1 MNASTE
7 HTAFEPLELLSRLDW
22 AEDGDLEFKSAKGG
36 IPRNL
41 WETYS
46 AMANSMGGVIILG
59 VEADGSVSGVPDPSK
74 TKKSFWDTINN
85 RTKVSANLLGET
97 DVIEI
102 PHDGDILI
110 AIHVPRATRS
120 QRPVFLGSN
129 PLTGTF
135 RRNYEGDYHCTEL
148 EVGRMLADR
157 AEVPADSLIL
167 DGYSFTDIDPLSLG
181 QYRQRFASHK
191 PTHPWLSE
199 DDRSF
204 LLKLGGWRVDRRSG
218 EEGLTVAGL
227 LMFGRSEA
235 ITEGI
240 PEYHVDFREK
250 LSKDPMVRWTDRITI
265 DGTWNANLFQFYQR
279 IIQRLS
285 QDLRLPFQL
294 DSDLFRRGESIVHEA
309 IREALVNALIHAD
322 YRGQGGIVIE
332 KYRDRFEFSNPG
344 SLLISF
350 DQLLR
355 GGVSECR
362 NKALQQMF
370 MYIGVAEKAGS
381 GIDRIRQGWS
391 SQHWRWPMVREQFQ
405 PDRVQWTLP
414 MVSLIPEDSLARL
427 RARFGGSFSSCTSHE
442 VQALVTAEL
451 EGFVD
456 NAGLRQ
462 LTQGHASDM
471 TRVLQGLVSK
481 GMLTQEGFGRWT
493 RYHLPDLDE
502 SGSTADESGA
512 SSFAEN
518 DTHSLEMVRDS
529 LGTGGSSLDMR
540 NYILDKGVQAETR
553 SQPMIKSGKVP
564 EDSGEDEQAEL
575 LRIAAPVRARKRIAP
590 SETEKVIMALCMGRW
605 LTKME
610 IAKLLSRNPEDIRHR
625 FLNSMSARG
634 LLRLRYPESPN
645 RRDQAY
651 TSTTTDNS

>member
-1 MNASTE
+1 MSSSTDNS
-7 HTAFEPLELLSRLDW
+7 ALEPLDLLSRLDW
-22 AEDGDLEFKSAKGG
+22 AEDGDLEFKSARGG
-36 IPRNL
+36 IPKSL

-59 VEADGSVSGVPDPSK
+59 VEADGTVSGIADLSK

-85 RTKVSANLLGET
+85 RTKVSTNLLGET

-102 PHDGDILI
+102 PHAGHNLL
-110 AIHVPRATRS
+110 AIRVPRATRS

-129 PLTGTF
+129 PLTGTY

-167 DGYSFTDIDPLSLG
+167 EGYSFADIDPHSLG

-191 PTHPWLSE
+191 PIHPWLSE
-199 DDRSF
+199 DDRAF

-227 LMFGRSEA
+227 LMFGRIEA
-235 ITEGI
+235 ITERI
-240 PEYHVDFREK
+240 PEYNVDFREK
-250 LSKDPMVRWTDRITI
+250 LSKDATVRWTDRITI

-285 QDLRLPFQL
+285 QDLRIPFQL

-355 GGVSECR
+355 GGISECR

-381 GIDRIRQGWS
+381 GIDRIRQGWQ
-391 SQHWRWPMVREQFQ
+391 SQHWRSPTVREQFQ

-414 MVSLIPEDSLARL
+414 MVSLIPEDSLGRL
-427 RARFGGSFSSCTSHE
+427 RARFGSTFSSCTPHE

-462 LTQGHASDM
+462 LTQGHSSDM
-471 TRVLQGLVSK
+471 TRVLQGLVTK

-493 RYHLPDLDE
+493 RYHLPDLAQSE
-502 SGSTADESGA
+502 SAPDPAGGPSFPES
-512 SSFAEN
+512 
-518 DTHSLEMVRDS
+518 DTHSLEMVHDS
-529 LGTGGSSLDMR
+529 LGTGGSSLDMSE
-540 NYILDKGVQAETR
+540 YFLDKGAQAGTR
-553 SQPMIKSGKVP
+553 SQSVTKYGTVLEHS
-564 EDSGEDEQAEL
+564 SEDEQAEL
-575 LRIAAPVRARKRIAP
+575 MRIADPVRSRSALPQPRPRK
-590 SETEKVIMALCMGRW
+590 
-605 LTKME
+605 
-610 IAKLLSRNPEDIRHR
+610 
-625 FLNSMSARG
+625 
-634 LLRLRYPESPN
+634 
-645 RRDQAY
+645 
-651 TSTTTDNS
+651 